1 MYFALLAVFLSAV
14 LVYVR
19 GSSKLRR
26 NLPYPPGPSPTFI
39 IGNLFD
45 LPKSRAWLTYSQW
58 KNQYGPIVHFRVFN
72 QHFIVPNT
80 LEAANELLTRRSAL
94 YSDRPS
100 IPMVELT
107 GWDRNFAL
115 LPYGEAW
122 RKCRRIGQQV
132 FKADSALNYQL
143 IQTRK
148 VRDMLE
154 GLLMSPDR
162 WMEHN
167 RTLSAAIIMSL
178 LYGYDIAPTNDYYVS
193 IAEHALENLGQAI
206 FPGSYIVNAIPAMRH
221 LPSWFEFHK
230 FAKKTR
236 DLVDAMRDK
245 PLEFVKRNLA
255 QNTGRECLLGN
266 LMQKSEDMRL
276 EGKED
281 PHPEEILKILAQTTY
296 AGGADTTVSSL
307 GTFIYAMT
315 LNPRV
320 VEKAQEELDR
330 IVGRDRLP
338 THEDAPN
345 LPYIEA
351 ILRET
356 FRFRPVLPLGLPH
369 KNIDRDL
376 YNEYYIP
383 KGSVIWP
390 NVWAIT
396 RDEIAY
402 PDAETFIPERFINP
416 DGSLTDDDMGYTFG
430 FGRRVCVGRHLAHGT
445 MWLAVASILATFN
458 IFKAKDAE
466 GKEIPIVDDYAD
478 GLLVRHTRPFPC
490 AITPRSDAV
499 ALIKDTTVLA

>member
-1 MYFALLAVFLSAV
+1 MID
-14 LVYVR
+14 R
-19 GSSKLRR
+19 I
-26 NLPYPPGPSPTFI
+26 PT
-39 IGNLFD
+39 
-45 LPKSRAWLTYSQW
+45 
-58 KNQYGPIVHFRVFN
+58 GPIVHFLVFN

-100 IPMVELT
+100 IPMVALT

-115 LPYGEAW
+115 SPYGEAW
-122 RKCRRIGQQV
+122 RTCRRIGQQV
-132 FKADSALNYQL
+132 FKADSALNYQP

-148 VRDMLE
+148 VHDMLE
-154 GLLMSPDR
+154 GLLTSPDK

-193 IAEHALENLGQAI
+193 IAEHAMVNLGQAI
-206 FPGSYIVNAIPAMRH
+206 SPGLYTVNVIPAMRH

-245 PLEFVKRNLA
+245 PMEFVRRNLA
-255 QNTGRECLLGN
+255 QNTEGECLLGN
-266 LMQKSEDMRL
+266 LIQKSKDMRL

-296 AGGADTTVSSL
+296 AGMLPTVSSL

-320 VEKAQEELDR
+320 VTKAQEELDR
-330 IVGRDRLP
+330 VVGRDRLP

-369 KNIDRDL
+369 KNIDRDV

-383 KGSVIWP
+383 KVGSIIWP

-396 RDEIAY
+396 RDETAY

-416 DGSLTDDDMGYTFG
+416 DGSLTDDDVGYTFG
-430 FGRRVCVGRHLAHGT
+430 DVCVGRHLAHGT

-458 IFKAKDAE
+458 ISKAKDAE
-466 GKEIPIVDDYAD
+466 GQELPIVDDYSD
-478 GLLVRHTRPFPC
+478 GLLVHTRPFPC

-499 ALIKDTTVLA
+499 ALIKDTTLLA